1 MGSASTCSLTA
12 YTTSGVHESSLGY
25 VEGDP
30 TNSRQAHM
38 GFYPISRM
46 VFGLSGSQL
55 FGVVLTVGG
64 AVVLAFSGRYVWRA
78 TSIYRAAS
86 VSALEETSPGTLV
99 RVSGTAHQGDAD
111 LLSAPFSGNDCL
123 VLQYAVEERRLSP
136 YLLPWFVTIHE
147 LAGSDAFRVHT
158 PEAAVD
164 IVEPARTVTL
174 ERDVVATVPP
184 GDEPPERIVRFE
196 RTTDAVPVTTP
207 WRSPPSILRPIMA
220 RFSLGARR
228 YTEQRAMPGDDVTVV
243 GHITETGDGID
254 PLVVSDRP
262 PDQTLFR
269 MGKTS
274 LVGLCI
280 GVFVVALGLVL
291 VVL

>member
-1 MGSASTCSLTA
+1 
-12 YTTSGVHESSLGY
+12 
-25 VEGDP
+25 
-30 TNSRQAHM
+30 
-38 GFYPISRM
+38 M

-55 FGVVLTVGG
+55 FGVVLVVGG

-86 VSALEETSPGTLV
+86 VPALEETSPGTLV

-123 VLQYAVEERRLSP
+123 VLRYAVEERRLSP

-147 LAGSDAFRVHT
+147 LAGSDAFRVRT

-164 IVEPARTVTL
+164 IVEPTRTVTL

-184 GDEPPERIVRFE
+184 GDESPERIARFE
-196 RTTDAVPVTTP
+196 QTTSAVPMTTH

-220 RFSLGARR
+220 RFSLGTRR
-228 YTEQRAMPGDDVTVV
+228 YTEQRAMPGDEVTVV
-243 GHITETGDGID
+243 GHITETGNGVD

-262 PDQTLFR
+262 PGQTFLR